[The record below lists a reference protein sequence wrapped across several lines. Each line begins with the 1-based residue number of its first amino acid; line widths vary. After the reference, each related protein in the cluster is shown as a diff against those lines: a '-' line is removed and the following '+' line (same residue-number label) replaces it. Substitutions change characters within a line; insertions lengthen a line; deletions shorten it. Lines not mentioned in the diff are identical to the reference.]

1 MVLMGELASFFI
13 IAAIMGRRS
22 AAEAGGSLLDLLYW
36 GRINDGDL
44 DLALRL
50 VGDEDLLV
58 GGEGPLLGE
67 EEGDDGGVE
76 ISVESVPA
84 SSSDISS
91 IFSSIGKDLEDK
103 GIE

>member
-22 AAEAGGSLLDLLYW
+22 AAEAGSLLDLLYW

-91 IFSSIGKDLEDK
+91 SIARRENLFW
-103 GIE
+103 

>member
-22 AAEAGGSLLDLLYW
+22 VADAGSLLDLLYW

-91 IFSSIGKDLEDK
+91 SIARRENLFW
-103 GIE
+103 